1 MKRKEGRE
9 ISVHA
14 KSYTKSYANEVAP
27 GYERVINCLVFR
39 VFSFFE
45 MVFFQ
50 GSFFQNLFVLGKF
63 VLET

>member
-45 MVFFQ
+45 MVFFFKVLFLE
-50 GSFFQNLFVLGKF
+50 SFRLG
-63 VLET
+63 